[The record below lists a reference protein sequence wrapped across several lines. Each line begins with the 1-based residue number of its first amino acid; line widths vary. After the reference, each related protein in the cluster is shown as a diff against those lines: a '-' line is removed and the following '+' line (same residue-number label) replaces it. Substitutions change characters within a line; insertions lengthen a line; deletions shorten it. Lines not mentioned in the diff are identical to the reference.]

1 MVIVQ
6 YSTLW
11 NYVLYYR
18 CYLSQSWIYFFY
30 QENFTAII
38 NFKQYYKSDQ
48 HRRRIKTEEK
58 ANVVTSVWGKEFIQF
73 LAALAVL
80 TRTIYNNRMNC
91 NRMISK
97 TRINSSH
104 SSKSSKAE
112 QLAWQGILIILPP
125 IEKWRHSVFLY
136 DYQGATGRSWPCDNL
151 QPVWPA
157 AGLLLR
163 QLSGA
168 AITYRYRPTKQ
179 SLPLTK
185 LTDLS
190 SEWKVG

>member
-1 MVIVQ
+1 MSKTIHYITGATWVKAEYI
-6 YSTLW
+6 
-11 NYVLYYR
+11 
-18 CYLSQSWIYFFY
+18 FY
-30 QENFTAII
+30 HEKITEII

-136 DYQGATGRSWPCDNL
+136 DYQGATVRSWPCDNL

-163 QLSGA
+163 QLSGT
-168 AITYRYRPTKQ
+168 AIILQYRYRPTKHF
-179 SLPLTK
+179 LPLTK